1 VEHIIREQNI
11 LAAYEIV
18 ELFCEFVLARVPIVE
33 VQKECPL
40 ELREAIAS
48 IIFASGRCSDLP
60 ELMHLRNLFTTKYGK
75 EFVAAAMELRPDSG
89 VNRTVSGT
97 SNMLKL
103 KLCCSQSEHLLP
115 FQNIEHLVYR

>member
-1 VEHIIREQNI
+1 M
-11 LAAYEIV
+11 
-18 ELFCEFVLARVPIVE
+18 
-33 VQKECPL
+33 
-40 ELREAIAS
+40 
-48 IIFASGRCSDLP
+48 P

-97 SNMLKL
+97 SNLLKPE
-103 KLCCSQSEHLLP
+103 LCCSESEHLLP